1 MTTEHTVVR
10 FQQIKK
16 KAFNSNVADY
26 LLIIATFAFSYP
38 RVSSDAPSFAAS
50 TPVARGVRFNAL
62 AIFLTPIFC
71 FAGGMTLTLPSL
83 A

>member
-1 MTTEHTVVR
+1 MVR
-10 FQQIKK
+10 SGKLK
-16 KAFNSNVADY
+16 RKPFNSNVADY
-26 LLIIATFAFSYP
+26 LLTIATFGFSYP
-38 RVSSDAPSFAAS
+38 RVSSDTPSFAAF

-71 FAGGMTLTLPSL
+71 FASGLTLTLPSL